1 MKKVIV
7 LGSTGSIGRQTLE
20 VAAHL
25 PEEIHVTALV
35 AGSNVELL
43 AEQVRRF
50 RPALVAVADKER
62 WRELKELLSGE
73 KVTIMAGEEGVLAA
87 TEAEGDLVLAAIV
100 GIAGLKPVL
109 AAVRRGKDVALANK
123 EALVTAGH
131 LVQAEA
137 RRRGVKIMPV
147 DSEHSAIFQSL
158 HAGRPAEIKRLLLTA
173 SGGPFR
179 TWPKKALQ
187 RVTEKEALQH
197 PNWRMGAKITVD
209 SATLMNKGL
218 EVIEARWL
226 FDVELKKIEV
236 LVHPES
242 IVHSLVEFV
251 DGAVVAQLGLP
262 DMRLPIQYALTYPE
276 RLPAPWP
283 RLDLTG
289 RTLTF
294 EAPDTDRFPCL
305 ALARAAAQKG
315 GTYPTVLN
323 GANEVAVEEFLK
335 GRLSFLGIPAL
346 VEKVLA
352 GHTPVPEPDLEA
364 VLAADAWARSKAR
377 ALIREGVV
385 GA

>member
-1 MKKVIV
+1 MKKVAV
-7 LGSTGSIGRQTLE
+7 LGSTGSIGRQALE
-20 VAAHL
+20 VAAAL
-25 PEEIHVTALV
+25 PQEIQITALA

-50 RPALVAVADKER
+50 RPPLVAVAAKER
-62 WRELKELLSGE
+62 WRELKELLAGE
-73 KVTIMAGEEGVLAA
+73 KVTILAGEEGVTAVA
-87 TEAEGDLVLAAIV
+87 EAEGDLVLAAIV
-100 GIAGLKPVL
+100 GIAGLKPAL
-109 AAVRRGKDVALANK
+109 AAIRRGKDVALANK

-131 LVQAEA
+131 LVQAET
-137 RRRGVKIMPV
+137 RRRGVKIIPV
-147 DSEHSAIFQSL
+147 DSEHSAVFQAL
-158 HAGRPAEIKRLLLTA
+158 QAGRPAEIKRLLLTA

-179 TWPKKALQ
+179 TWPKGALQ
-187 RVTEKEALQH
+187 HVTAKEALQH

-226 FDVELKKIEV
+226 FDVELEKIEV

-262 DMRLPIQYALTYPE
+262 DMRLPIQYALTYPR

-283 RLDLTG
+283 RLDLIG

-294 EAPDTDRFPCL
+294 AAPDTERFPCL
-305 ALARAAAQKG
+305 ALARAAAEKG

-346 VEKVLA
+346 VEKVLT

-364 VLAADAWARSKAR
+364 VLAADAWARAKAR